1 MIKTLTAAL
10 LLLTLA
16 ACNSNGV
23 ASGAQPATKAST
35 GRTLPVA
42 PPPPQVQ
49 EEAASCIADVK
60 QCADGSFV
68 GRDAANNCA
77 FKPCSGEG
85 KQ

>member
-23 ASGAQPATKAST
+23 ASGSQPAAKSAS
-35 GRTLPVA
+35 GRTLPAA
-42 PPPPQVQ
+42 PPPPEVK
-49 EEAASCIADVK
+49 EEGASCIADVK

-68 GRDAANNCA
+68 SRDAANNCA
-77 FKPCSGEG
+77 FKPCPGEG

>member
-23 ASGAQPATKAST
+23 ASGTQPAAKHAT
-35 GRTLPVA
+35 GKTLPAA

-68 GRDAANNCA
+68 SRNPTNNCA
-77 FKPCSGEG
+77 FNPCPGEG
-85 KQ
+85 KK